1 MNGGIYIFSSS
12 GKLNLDSLI
21 IYSEMGKYH
30 KVCGG
35 EVEVIA
41 LSTPEPGIGY
51 WCKKCRVSLEKN
63 EVTELLKK

>member
-1 MNGGIYIFSSS
+1 MGKYHRGI
-12 GKLNLDSLI
+12 K
-21 IYSEMGKYH
+21 KYH